1 MRTEVKLFALAKQL
15 AGCDAI
21 AVDLPDGAIVADLRH
36 VITERYPDLA
46 DLLAHAMFAVN
57 AQYANDDSLVPPDAE
72 IACIPP
78 VSGG

>member
-15 AGCDAI
+15 AGCETI
-21 AVDLPDGAIVADLRH
+21 VVNLPPGAVVADLRR
-36 VITERYPDLA
+36 VMGEQCPDLS

-57 AQYANDDSLVPPDAE
+57 TQYANDESPLPPDAE